1 MCYQESRILQF
12 NQLVDLYLL
21 QKKYQ
26 VKESTYSHY
35 CWLANTHI
43 RPYLGDFEIDDIDSI
58 TIENFISFQIF
69 KGRVNKDGG
78 MSSKSVKD
86 ILSLLKSIIKQD
98 SMDMI
103 SHPDAALFK
112 QPGRAYVQVG
122 YDEIF
127 EQIQSGYSGADYVE
141 QEHYVDEESVSVS
154 MMNWPAEKIRTTK
167 EARKSR
173 KSERTQLEEIVS
185 VIVQTGETI
194 GARVKQLWLP
204 PLPKELLLESCLDRN
219 LAYNKENW
227 DKEMFGCTVC
237 GMADIPERQE
247 QRQYGIDFI
256 KNGHL
261 AIYGSA
267 GTGKSSLIQT
277 ILFAMALKYSP
288 EWMNVFVLD
297 FDGNSLANVRSMP
310 HCGGYASDGDDKGI
324 ESLFSTIQG
333 IIEERRNK
341 FAKKHCANYESYI
354 TSTQEKM
361 PMILLVLDNYAAFR
375 ERMYRSEDMLVQMV
389 SAARSCGIY
398 LIVTGNSKGAI
409 YYKVIEQ
416 ISEKIVLNMN
426 DTGAYRDI
434 LNVAVPI
441 IPEQAKGRGLTV
453 IDKKVVEVQFAV
465 PFDAVNESERTSRI
479 HQIYETMSMETE
491 RAEYAHQEYSG
502 NPTTNHVMTE
512 VQIYETKMETLES
525 VSNMTSSIVI
535 GTDITTGEAKGFS
548 LTDFPRVFIGT
559 MGMKNMHVRFAN
571 DLARK
576 ESKQIYLVTSKV
588 TNGMEYSVEAVSD
601 LDGFIEELSVAPE
614 EVLENVVLIID
625 DFCDFYDRI
634 SDEALSVFERMLV
647 NKKKF
652 CILTLDEM
660 SRLEPYRDTGLYVH
674 LIRTDCGAIVKGRI
688 DDAVAAAISTEIY
701 NVPRKFRERELQ
713 EEQALVYHGGK
724 IAYVNIEGS

>member
-219 LAYNKENW
+219 LAYNKE
-227 DKEMFGCTVC
+227 K
-237 GMADIPERQE
+237 R
-247 QRQYGIDFI
+247 
-256 KNGHL
+256 
-261 AIYGSA
+261 
-267 GTGKSSLIQT
+267 
-277 ILFAMALKYSP
+277 
-288 EWMNVFVLD
+288 
-297 FDGNSLANVRSMP
+297 
-310 HCGGYASDGDDKGI
+310 
-324 ESLFSTIQG
+324 
-333 IIEERRNK
+333 
-341 FAKKHCANYESYI
+341 
-354 TSTQEKM
+354 
-361 PMILLVLDNYAAFR
+361 
-375 ERMYRSEDMLVQMV
+375 
-389 SAARSCGIY
+389 
-398 LIVTGNSKGAI
+398 
-409 YYKVIEQ
+409 
-416 ISEKIVLNMN
+416 
-426 DTGAYRDI
+426 
-434 LNVAVPI
+434 
-441 IPEQAKGRGLTV
+441 
-453 IDKKVVEVQFAV
+453 
-465 PFDAVNESERTSRI
+465 
-479 HQIYETMSMETE
+479 
-491 RAEYAHQEYSG
+491 
-502 NPTTNHVMTE
+502 
-512 VQIYETKMETLES
+512 
-525 VSNMTSSIVI
+525 
-535 GTDITTGEAKGFS
+535 
-548 LTDFPRVFIGT
+548 
-559 MGMKNMHVRFAN
+559 
-571 DLARK
+571 
-576 ESKQIYLVTSKV
+576 
-588 TNGMEYSVEAVSD
+588 
-601 LDGFIEELSVAPE
+601 
-614 EVLENVVLIID
+614 
-625 DFCDFYDRI
+625 
-634 SDEALSVFERMLV
+634 
-647 NKKKF
+647 
-652 CILTLDEM
+652 
-660 SRLEPYRDTGLYVH
+660 YV
-674 LIRTDCGAIVKGRI
+674 
-688 DDAVAAAISTEIY
+688 
-701 NVPRKFRERELQ
+701 
-713 EEQALVYHGGK
+713 
-724 IAYVNIEGS
+724 